1 MDAWERLAA
10 RGAAIGAALRARGER
25 VAVAESS
32 AGGLISAALLAAPGA
47 SAWFL
52 GGAAVYTAEA
62 RQAFLPPGVL
72 PEGVRSASEPCAAWL
87 AASAR
92 ERLGAD
98 WGLAETG
105 AAGPAGNRYG
115 DPPGHSCL
123 AVAGA
128 VARSTVI
135 ATGSADRAANMF
147 AFAEAALALFQDA
160 LDGAARP
167 AAAETAASSAVQS

>member
-10 RGAAIGAALRARGER
+10 RGRRHRRCAAGARRARGGR
-25 VAVAESS
+25 RIL
-32 AGGLISAALLAAPGA
+32 GRRLISAALLAAPGA

-105 AAGPAGNRYG
+105 AAAPPATDMG
-115 DPPGHSCL
+115 
-123 AVAGA
+123 
-128 VARSTVI
+128 T
-135 ATGSADRAANMF
+135 
-147 AFAEAALALFQDA
+147 
-160 LDGAARP
+160 RP
-167 AAAETAASSAVQS
+167 ATPASLSPAPSRGRRS